1 MTRKMISTMMI
12 FASCACFG
20 FADEGEI
27 KIPENQYST
36 IVEGDETPQLPPILE
51 KCKKKKH

>member
-1 MTRKMISTMMI
+1 MMI